1 MAALTRNLAL
11 LVAIAT
17 VACLNPTSPD
27 AVVGKPFELNAG
39 ATALLSDGA
48 RIQFTTVSG
57 DSRCPMDAQ
66 CVWAG
71 DATVAIAVS
80 QSGKP
85 ADACELHTQQSGSQI
100 SCGDYVITLRALA
113 PYPRSGKT
121 IAAQDYV
128 ATFLVQ

>member
-1 MAALTRNLAL
+1 MAALIKYLAL

-27 AVVGKPFELNAG
+27 AVLGKPFELKAG
-39 ATALLSDGA
+39 ETALLSDGA
-48 RIQFTTVSG
+48 RIQFTAVSG

-71 DATVAIAVS
+71 DATVAISVS
-80 QSGKP
+80 RSGKP
-85 ADACELHTQQSGSQI
+85 AAACELHTQQSGSQI
-100 SCGDYVITLRALA
+100 SCGDYVIRLTALA

-128 ATFLVQ
+128 ATLIAQ